1 MKVPPWLAVG
11 VCSHPGRVRRT
22 NEDDYLLG
30 AVPGTGEL
38 LAAIADGMGGLAGGA
53 EASRIAL
60 RSLGS
65 VVLDGPTPGPAVER
79 LRLGCA
85 AARDRVLDAA
95 AAVPALRDMGTT
107 LTALLLRSD
116 VVTIA
121 HVGDTRVYRLR
132 DGRCER
138 LTTDHAVQRPD
149 NLLTRCIGAGQ
160 GDVVPDLH
168 QEELRAG
175 DRFVLVSD
183 GVWSVLDH
191 ESFAAHAAGSP
202 VQQAA
207 EDLVL
212 AALAAGGPDNAT
224 ALVVEVGQ
232 QPGAPG
238 AAVDL
243 DLPRH
248 ERPEDQALWP
258 APRSL
263 RPPVWPWWL
272 LVAAVLVLGDAGC
285 RLAGGEG
292 FVSLWR
298 WLAG

>member
-1 MKVPPWLAVG
+1 MKVPPWLTVG

-30 AVPGTGEL
+30 AVPGSGEL

-65 VVLDGPTPGPAVER
+65 VVLDGPVPGPVQER
-79 LRLGCA
+79 LRLGCG

-107 LTALLLRSD
+107 LTALLLRPD
-116 VVTIA
+116 AATIA

-132 DGRCER
+132 AGRIEQ

-160 GDVVPDLH
+160 GDVEPDLW
-168 QEELRAG
+168 LLAG

-183 GVWSVLDH
+183 GVWSVLDDAV
-191 ESFAAHAAGSP
+191 FAASAARSP

-207 EDLVL
+207 EELVL
-212 AALAAGGPDNAT
+212 AAIAAGGPDNAT

-232 QPGAPG
+232 HPGATG
-238 AAVDL
+238 QAVEL

-258 APRSL
+258 PPRSL

-272 LVAAVLVLGDAGC
+272 LAVATLVLGDAGC

-292 FVSLWR
+292 LVAMWR
-298 WLAG
+298 WWGG

>member
-1 MKVPPWLAVG
+1 MKVPPWLDVG

-30 AVPGTGEL
+30 AVPGSGEL

-65 VVLDGPTPGPAVER
+65 VVLDGPLPGPAADR
-79 LRLGCA
+79 LRQGCR

-116 VVTIA
+116 TVTIA
-121 HVGDTRVYRLR
+121 HVGDTRLYRLR
-132 DGRCER
+132 GGRCER
-138 LTTDHAVQRPD
+138 LTVDHAVQRPD

-160 GDVVPDLH
+160 ADVEPDLR
-168 QEELRAG
+168 QEALAAG
-175 DRFVLVSD
+175 DRYVLVSD
-183 GVWSVLDH
+183 GVWSVLAD
-191 ESFAAHAAGSP
+191 EAFAERAARSP

-232 QPGAPG
+232 QPGAGG
-238 AAVDL
+238 APVEL

-248 ERPEDQALWP
+248 ERPEDPASWP
-258 APRSL
+258 TPRSL

-272 LVAAVLVLGDAGC
+272 LGLATLVLGDAGC

-292 FVSLWR
+292 LAALWR
-298 WLAG
+298 WWGG